1 LSGTLD
7 AGGPHVAEAARKSA
21 RPPLLLIALV
31 FFGPLLVA
39 AWMYYGGYFDPASN
53 SSHGA
58 LLEPIISL
66 ADELS
71 DSEVLAKGKGSWI
84 LLYSNDSACDETCQ
98 QALYTMRQGRLML
111 GKEQNRLL
119 RAFLHGDSPPDKVFL
134 ASEHQG
140 LITTQ
145 DAQLSAV
152 LNNKKPAELPDGGY
166 YLVDPLGNLVM
177 YFRPDLNPSEMVDDI
192 KRLLRLSRIG

>member
-1 LSGTLD
+1 
-7 AGGPHVAEAARKSA
+7 
-21 RPPLLLIALV
+21 
-31 FFGPLLVA
+31 
-39 AWMYYGGYFDPASN
+39 
-53 SSHGA
+53 
-58 LLEPIISL
+58 
-66 ADELS
+66 
-71 DSEVLAKGKGSWI
+71 
-84 LLYSNDSACDETCQ
+84 
-98 QALYTMRQGRLML
+98 ML

-119 RAFLHGDSPPDKVFL
+119 RAFLHGDSPPDQVFL